1 MSITYISKIKQNKSL
16 FLKFIFFITNSFW
29 KPSKQEKNVKTKKK
43 NKQGEIIS
51 KNKNCGTLF
60 TKRQQISTALL
71 SVSNK

>member
-29 KPSKQEKNVKTKKK
+29 MPSKQEENVKTNKK
-43 NKQGEIIS
+43 NKQGEIFS
-51 KNKNCGTLF
+51 KNKNYGTLF
-60 TKRQQISTALL
+60 TKRPQISTALL